1 MMEVLGERYPG
12 IAGTIQISQ
21 FQWCSRADTVRYSAS
36 YNITTNRAKNRPSG
50 NSETVRDENY
60 AGDSVNPLPCM
71 QGNGLRNVW
80 PQTT

>member
-1 MMEVLGERYPG
+1 MVFEGRYNMVFRIVYYNGEPG
-12 IAGTIQISQ
+12 
-21 FQWCSRADTVRYSAS
+21 
-36 YNITTNRAKNRPSG
+36 KNRPSG

-71 QGNGLRNVW
+71 QGNGPGYVW